1 MKKVLNV
8 IGYISL
14 LFLPI
19 VGLIMLT
26 KLNRNIL
33 IVLIGIFILLSVI
46 EIHRYKKHLGISIL
60 KVVGSFILCLGIAI
74 GINQIMINNVVGKD
88 IEKIVEKG
96 STEVFATNVK
106 LDKAEDNFY
115 LFKQSIDIEVYFADG
130 KKENAILK
138 EPGSIIDIKGDYYY
152 IKDRGIYGV
161 PVKEELE

>member
-60 KVVGSFILCLGIAI
+60 KVVGSFILC
-74 GINQIMINNVVGKD
+74 
-88 IEKIVEKG
+88 
-96 STEVFATNVK
+96 
-106 LDKAEDNFY
+106 
-115 LFKQSIDIEVYFADG
+115 
-130 KKENAILK
+130 
-138 EPGSIIDIKGDYYY
+138 
-152 IKDRGIYGV
+152 
-161 PVKEELE
+161 